1 LVTTALKEDMKTT
14 PALLILAA
22 AAAIPVAAGAAKPP
36 SNSTVTAIAAPS
48 VVTFGTPAKVSGTTA
63 PTTAVTLQADAFPY
77 DGNFSKVASSTSDAS
92 GAYAFPV
99 TPADGTHYRVTA
111 KLSPPVTSPIVALG
125 VRWHITLKVSTRSP
139 SAGSKVRFS
148 GTVAPGH
155 TGQPVRVQKRTA
167 SGFRTV
173 AGTTLTAGLNNTSVY
188 SIRVRVKRSGTYRV
202 QVASDGSRQAA
213 TSSKRRLTV
222 R

>member
-1 LVTTALKEDMKTT
+1 MKKT

-22 AAAIPVAAGAAKPP
+22 AAAIPVAAGAVKPP
-36 SNSTVTAIAAPS
+36 TNSTVTATVAPS
-48 VVTFGTPAKVSGTTA
+48 VVTFGTPAKVAGTTA
-63 PTTAVTLQADAFPY
+63 PNTAVTLQADAFPY
-77 DGNFSKVASSTSDAS
+77 DANFSKVVSSKSDAS
-92 GAYAFPV
+92 GAYAFSV
-99 TPADGTHYRVTA
+99 TPEAGTHYRVTA
-111 KLSPPVTSPIVALG
+111 KLSPPVTSLIVALG
-125 VRWHITLKVSTRSP
+125 VRWRITLKVSTRSP

-155 TGQPVRVQKRTA
+155 TGQPVRVQRRTA

-173 AGTTLTAGLNNTSVY
+173 ANTTLKAGLNNTSVY

-202 QVASDGSRQAA
+202 QVPSDGSRLAA
-213 TSSKRRLTV
+213 NSSTRKLTV